1 MFFLC
6 AGQEVTAQYQC
17 IYLAPDVVVLL
28 LEVLEFC
35 CKDPKALAQIAE
47 RNGVL
52 ICCSQLHHS
61 ARRLKASR
69 STQVRLRCFLHAL
82 KRHMYVHVSE
92 NNLNACVARFVYVFV
107 GPP

>member
-1 MFFLC
+1 MVAIRFAQPVPFC
-6 AGQEVTAQYQC
+6 AFTDFVGGPWHICGFVGQEVTAQYQC
-17 IYLAPDVVVLL
+17 IYLAPDIVVLL

-35 CKDPKALAQIAE
+35 CKDPKSLTQIAE

-69 STQVRLRCFLHAL
+69 STQVRLQCLGATCCRC
-82 KRHMYVHVSE
+82 
-92 NNLNACVARFVYVFV
+92 
-107 GPP
+107 